1 MGPEEPGLP
10 FSVLRLDMRA
20 PDTTPEQRAALYAA
34 ALEMSAYVDERGF
47 DAVSLSEHHGVDDG
61 YLSSPIALAGAIL
74 GRTRR
79 LPVGV
84 VALLL
89 PLYDPVKLAED
100 MAVLDLASGG
110 RFRITAGIGYR
121 AEEYEMMGR
130 SWPDRGKLMD
140 EGLEVLVEAWSGEP
154 FEHDGRRIR
163 LSPAPLSPAPPV
175 FVGGVSKRA
184 ARRAA
189 RFGLGFQPANNDEAV
204 RQTYLDECARLG
216 VESPLL
222 LPPGSGETILVSDDP
237 DRTWAELGRYL
248 LYEAM
253 VYASWQPPGQ
263 SSAVRSHAN
272 SVEELRAEGRYR
284 VLTPEECLAR
294 ARERGPFTDFVLFP
308 LCGGTPPELAW
319 PGLELYCNKVLPFL
333 DDAAQ
338 GRS

>member
-1 MGPEEPGLP
+1 MP

-20 PDTTPEQRAALYAA
+20 PGTSPERRAALYAA
-34 ALEMSAYVDERGF
+34 ALDMAAYVDERGF

-61 YLSSPIALAGAIL
+61 FLSSPIALAGCIL

-79 LPVGV
+79 IPVGV

-121 AEEYEMMGR
+121 REEYALMGK
-130 SWPDRGKLMD
+130 SWATRGRLMD
-140 EGLEVLVEAWSGEP
+140 AGLEVLVRSWSGEP
-154 FEHDGRRIR
+154 FEHEGRTIR

-175 FVGGVSKRA
+175 FVGGVSKPG

-189 RFGLGFQPANNDEAV
+189 RFGLPFQPANNDAEIH
-204 RQTYLDECARLG
+204 REYLAECERLG
-216 VESPLL
+216 VERPVL
-222 LPPGSGETILVSDDP
+222 LPPGSGETILVSEDP
-237 DRTWAELGRYL
+237 DRTWAEVGEHILHDAR
-248 LYEAM
+248 
-253 VYASWQPPGQ
+253 VYASWQPESQ
-263 SSAVRSHAN
+263 RSAVRSYAN
-272 SVEELRAEGRYR
+272 SVAELRAEGRYR

-294 ARERGPFTDFVLFP
+294 ARERGPLCDFVLFP

-319 PGLELYCNKVLPFL
+319 PSVELYCNKVLPFL
-333 DDAAQ
+333 ADAAQ
-338 GRS
+338 GR